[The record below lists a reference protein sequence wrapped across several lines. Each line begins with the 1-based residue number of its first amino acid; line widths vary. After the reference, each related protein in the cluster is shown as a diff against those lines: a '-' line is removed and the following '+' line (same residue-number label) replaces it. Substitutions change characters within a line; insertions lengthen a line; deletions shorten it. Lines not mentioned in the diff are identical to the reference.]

1 MIYIS
6 RIFMIFACIAV
17 VSPVLIFSGC
27 VENNAESIKKVLT
40 YDPSFQ
46 KLLDKKND
54 IQAKLSSSKAD
65 RNEKQRAIEGQIAV
79 LKDKRSGVKAD
90 YLSSAVQLKKQIDP
104 DRRNL
109 YQQLLDAKNRLN
121 DKNAELADAEKD
133 MAEIDALVKKKDRL
147 ELTREEMQVW
157 NKRITFL
164 TRKKEVIVK
173 EITDLK
179 KDIDITKLKIKV
191 LQIR

>member
-1 MIYIS
+1 
-6 RIFMIFACIAV
+6 MIFACIAV